1 MMTAI
6 RGFLRSLTVTE
17 RLQIISMYSIIL
29 VATLLGIA
37 ASVLVGRFRSFL
49 VDSASW
55 HMFSV

>member
-49 VDSASW
+49 VD
-55 HMFSV
+55 